1 MYLSSGNNI
10 HCTTTLSGFDGDV
23 LSKVLR
29 GQPDMNQEK
38 HPSKYGKRLPKI
50 EKEMKPSPAT
60 KKPSPATK
68 KPSPATKKP
77 SAATK
82 KNMTSEKLPAAES
95 KAILSEKNDT
105 VLVKGAR
112 NKDTHKGLSKPQ
124 LQTQKMSTKS
134 YITIHEDIKEELRK
148 GKYKVNIAPS
158 DLVDFGG
165 QKSFDMTHQLFIQ
178 HKGEFILMFN
188 GKFDLCDPLP
198 EYPQGD
204 VTTECKLV

>member
-1 MYLSSGNNI
+1 MHLSSGNNI
-10 HCTTTLSGFDGDV
+10 NCTTLSGFDGDV

-29 GQPDMNQEK
+29 GQPDIKQGK
-38 HPSKYGKRLPKI
+38 HHSKYDESLPEI
-50 EKEMKPSPAT
+50 EKKMRSPPA
-60 KKPSPATK
+60 KKK
-68 KPSPATKKP
+68 K
-77 SAATK
+77 
-82 KNMTSEKLPAAES
+82 MTSEKHPTAES
-95 KAILSEKNDT
+95 KAILSEKTDT
-105 VLVKGAR
+105 E
-112 NKDTHKGLSKPQ
+112 
-124 LQTQKMSTKS
+124 LQAQKMPKQS

-148 GKYKVNIAPS
+148 GNYKVNIAPS

>member
-1 MYLSSGNNI
+1 LHLSSGNNI

-29 GQPDMNQEK
+29 GQPDMKQEK

-50 EKEMKPSPAT
+50 EKKMKPSPATRKPSPAT
-60 KKPSPATK
+60 KKPSHATK
-68 KPSPATKKP
+68 E
-77 SAATK
+77 
-82 KNMTSEKLPAAES
+82 NMTSEKLPAAES
-95 KAILSEKNDT
+95 KAILSEKTDT

-124 LQTQKMSTKS
+124 LQTQKMSTQS

-188 GKFDLCDPLP
+188 GRFDLCDPLR

>member
-1 MYLSSGNNI
+1 LHLSSGNNI
-10 HCTTTLSGFDGDV
+10 NCTTTLSGVDGDV

-29 GQPDMNQEK
+29 GQPDMKQKK
-38 HPSKYGKRLPKI
+38 HPSKYGKSLQKI
-50 EKEMKPSPAT
+50 EKEMRPSPAT
-60 KKPSPATK
+60 N
-68 KPSPATKKP
+68 
-77 SAATK
+77 
-82 KNMTSEKLPAAES
+82 KNMTSKKLPDAES
-95 KAILSEKNDT
+95 KIILSEKTDT
-105 VLVKGAR
+105 ELVKGAR

-124 LQTQKMSTKS
+124 LQAQKMSKQS

-148 GKYKVNIAPS
+148 GNYEVNIAPS

-178 HKGEFILMFN
+178 HKGEFILMLN
-188 GKFDLCDPLP
+188 GRFDLCDPLP

>member
-1 MYLSSGNNI
+1 MHLSSGNNI

-29 GQPDMNQEK
+29 GQPDMKQEK
-38 HPSKYGKRLPKI
+38 HPSKYGKSLPKI

-60 KKPSPATK
+60 KKPSH
-68 KPSPATKKP
+68 
-77 SAATK
+77 ATK

-95 KAILSEKNDT
+95 KAILSEKTDT

-124 LQTQKMSTKS
+124 LQTQKMSTQS

-178 HKGEFILMFN
+178 RKGEFILMFN
-188 GKFDLCDPLP
+188 GIFDLCEPLR

-204 VTTECKLV
+204 VTTGCKLV